1 MPIQTWETKIIW
13 KITKIWDSYFQ
24 IILVTFVAQLRI
36 GIIFDD
42 IKIVS
47 FWKKVNKRLCS
58 PAFIFLFNWNII
70 LDFSKQNAYIYIYC
84 F

>member
-70 LDFSKQNAYIYIYC
+70 LDFSKQNAYIYIYY